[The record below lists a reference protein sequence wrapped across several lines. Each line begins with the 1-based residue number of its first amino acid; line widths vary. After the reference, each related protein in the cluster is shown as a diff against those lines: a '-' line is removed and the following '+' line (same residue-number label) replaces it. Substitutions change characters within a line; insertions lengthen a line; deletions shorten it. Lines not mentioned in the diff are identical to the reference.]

1 MATAETPPGT
11 IQPIPGQRRN
21 SLRPMHNNFDRIS
34 TALVEVDSD
43 GEPRY
48 LDDFEN
54 FRGKWQEKVQY
65 ESEE

>member
-1 MATAETPPGT
+1 MATADTPPGT

-48 LDDFEN
+48 LDDFWE
-54 FRGKWQEKVQY
+54 F
-65 ESEE
+65 